1 MQRITRPRLAIQKT
15 RQFGKYLCMNLW
27 KRTPSYLT
35 RPKVKYQYFRWMI
48 RIFVESSLAKLFMFL
63 TIYGSWS
70 NKNIYTKKKLDIRW
84 IFDSRS
90 SNSPL
95 IHQFYYSA
103 STRLSLQILVFAS
116 TTNLKSGL
124 SFADIWVKL
133 ILPKFDPPPSS

>member
-48 RIFVESSLAKLFMFL
+48 RIFVESSLAKLFVFL

-70 NKNIYTKKKLDIRW
+70 NKNIYTKKNLIFAGYSTPGRVTRPWSINFTIRLRLDFSIRL
-84 IFDSRS
+84 DDESQVRTQ
-90 SNSPL
+90 L
-95 IHQFYYSA
+95 CRY
-103 STRLSLQILVFAS
+103 LGK
-116 TTNLKSGL
+116 TNFTKT
-124 SFADIWVKL
+124 W
-133 ILPKFDPPPSS
+133 PPPSS